1 MMRSFAALMLVILF
15 LQGCMQRSVEE
26 QSRAFGNDEFT
37 PTAWAA
43 ADQLGRGRML
53 ASFLRQHPASE
64 LSADQVR
71 ALLGR
76 STGYADYDENPAYFV
91 GPSNVESEYGKGYLL
106 IFVADK
112 KTGRIQQLRLVPSV
126 KE

>member
-1 MMRSFAALMLVILF
+1 MRTPAVLVLTILF
-15 LQGCMQRSVEE
+15 LQGCTQRSVEE

-37 PTAWAA
+37 PKAWAA
-43 ADQLGRGRML
+43 ADRLGRGRML
-53 ASFLRQHPASE
+53 ASFLRQHPVKE

-71 ALLGR
+71 ALLGQ
-76 STGYADYDENPAYFV
+76 STGYADYDENLAYFV

-106 IFVADK
+106 IFVTDK

-126 KE
+126 EE

>member
-1 MMRSFAALMLVILF
+1 MMRTVVTVVLAILC
-15 LQGCMQRSVEE
+15 LQGCTQRSVEE
-26 QSRAFGNDEFT
+26 QSRAFGNDKFT

-53 ASFLRQHPASE
+53 ASFLRQHPVEE
-64 LSADQVR
+64 LNADQVK
-71 ALLGR
+71 ALLGQ
-76 STGYADYDENPAYFV
+76 STGYADYDENLAYFV
-91 GPSNVESEYGKGYLL
+91 GPSNVESEYGKGHLL
-106 IFVADK
+106 IFVTDK

>member
-1 MMRSFAALMLVILF
+1 MRICAALVMTILC

-53 ASFLRQHPASE
+53 ASFLRQHPVKE
-64 LSADQVR
+64 LSADQIR
-71 ALLGR
+71 ALLGP
-76 STGYADYDENPAYFV
+76 STGYADYDENLAYFV
-91 GPSNVESEYGKGYLL
+91 GPSNVESEYGKGHLL
-106 IFVADK
+106 IFVMDK

>member
-1 MMRSFAALMLVILF
+1 MRIFAALVMTILC
-15 LQGCMQRSVEE
+15 LQGCTQRSVEE

-53 ASFLRQHPASE
+53 ASFLRQHPVKE
-64 LSADQVR
+64 LNADQVR
-71 ALLGR
+71 ALLGL
-76 STGYADYDENPAYFV
+76 STGYADYDENLAYFV
-91 GPSNVESEYGKGYLL
+91 GPSTVESEYGKGYLL
-106 IFVADK
+106 IFVTDK

>member
-1 MMRSFAALMLVILF
+1 MRTFVALMLALLC
-15 LQGCMQRSVEE
+15 LQGCGQKSVQE
-26 QSRAFGNDEFT
+26 QSQAFGNDEFT
-37 PTAWAA
+37 PAAWAA

-53 ASFLRQHPASE
+53 ASFLRQHRVHD

-71 ALLGR
+71 ALLGP
-76 STGYADYDENPAYFV
+76 STGYADYDENLAYFV

-106 IFVADK
+106 IFVTDK
-112 KTGRIQQLRLVPSV
+112 KTGRIAQLRLVPSV